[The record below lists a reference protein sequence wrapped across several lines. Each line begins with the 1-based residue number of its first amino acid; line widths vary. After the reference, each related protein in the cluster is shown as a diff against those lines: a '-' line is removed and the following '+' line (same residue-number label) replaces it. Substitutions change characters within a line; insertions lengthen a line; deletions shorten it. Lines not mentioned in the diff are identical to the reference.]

1 MVTGLPWAT
10 MEPGSA
16 RMEGLGRTSGKELE
30 LRSQGAFSPRF
41 PSCHPGP
48 SQTGHPRPRPAVL
61 PTDQGWW
68 VEAGGLGA
76 HLVVPG
82 PTGPSTALEESSL

>member
-10 MEPGSA
+10 MVPGSA
-16 RMEGLGRTSGKELE
+16 RMEGLGRTSGKESDPK
-30 LRSQGAFSPRF
+30 SQGAFSPRF

-48 SQTGHPRPRPAVL
+48 SLIGHQQPRPAVL
-61 PTDQGWW
+61 PRDQGWW

-82 PTGPSTALEESSL
+82 PTGPNTALEESSL